1 MDLRP
6 SVFLRRQLIIAPVLQ
21 SLLLVRLLDRIQLHP
36 RVMMTM
42 PIVLQQ
48 AGKAPLVRSD
58 LVQALLRSPPVNL
71 SSTLS
76 HAQPYG

>member
-1 MDLRP
+1 MDSRP
-6 SVFLRRQLIIAPVLQ
+6 SVFLRLQLSIAPVPQ

-36 RVMMTM
+36 RVTTV

-48 AGKAPLVRSD
+48 AGEAPLVRPD
-58 LVQALLRSPPVNL
+58 LVEALLRSPPVNL

-76 HAQPYG
+76 QAQPYG